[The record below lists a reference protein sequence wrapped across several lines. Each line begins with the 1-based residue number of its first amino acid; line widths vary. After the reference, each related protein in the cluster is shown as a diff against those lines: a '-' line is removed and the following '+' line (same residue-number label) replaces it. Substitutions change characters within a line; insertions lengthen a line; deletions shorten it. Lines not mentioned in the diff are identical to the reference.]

1 MMRLPNLIAMILATM
16 PYVAKAQDIAFDDR
30 WSEQRLTIFGSNQYS
45 LDGDSLGVISDGTV
59 SLMWTR
65 LPEGMWQTSEAS
77 WEWMVD
83 RSVPPTDLTLKGGDD
98 RNLSL
103 YFIFLPEEAARAATH
118 VGPLALL
125 DNPDA
130 RVLVYV
136 WGGAYE
142 RGQILPSPYLG
153 ARGRSVVKRAAGEGA
168 AAERVNLGRDHRRAF
183 GEAPQR
189 LVALAVSA
197 DSDDTG
203 TAVSAS
209 ISRLRLR

>member
-1 MMRLPNLIAMILATM
+1 MSRLPKIIALLLATL
-16 PYVAKAQDIAFDDR
+16 PCVASAQAIAFDDR
-30 WSEQRLTIFGSNQYS
+30 WLEQRLTIFGSNQYS
-45 LDGDSLGVISDGTV
+45 LNGDSLGVISDGTV
-59 SLMWTR
+59 SLLWTR
-65 LPEGMWQTSEAS
+65 LPEIMWRTSEAS

-83 RSVPPTDLTLKGGDD
+83 RSVPATDLTLKGGDD

-103 YFIFLPEEAARAATH
+103 YFIFLPDEAARAATH
-118 VGPLALL
+118 VGPRALL

-153 ARGRSVVKRAAGEGA
+153 ARGRSVVKRAAGEGT
-168 AAERVNLGRDHRRAF
+168 AAERVNLARDYRRAF

-209 ISRLRLR
+209 ITRLRLR

>member
-1 MMRLPNLIAMILATM
+1 MTKLPNLIALFLAAM
-16 PYVAKAQDIAFDDR
+16 PVAAAAQDIAFDDR
-30 WSEQRLTIFGSNQYS
+30 WLEQRLSIFGSNQYT

-59 SLMWTR
+59 SLIWTR
-65 LPEGMWQTSEAS
+65 LPEVMWRTSVAS

-118 VGPLALL
+118 VGPRALL

-153 ARGRSVVKRAAGEGA
+153 ARGRSVVKRAAGEGV
-168 AAERVNLGRDHRRAF
+168 AAERVNLGRDYRRAF
-183 GEAPQR
+183 GEAQQR
-189 LVALAVSA
+189 LVALAVSS

-209 ISRLRLR
+209 ISQLRLR

>member
-1 MMRLPNLIAMILATM
+1 MTKLPNLIALFLAAM
-16 PYVAKAQDIAFDDR
+16 PVAAAAQDIAFDDR
-30 WSEQRLTIFGSNQYS
+30 WLEQRLSIFGSNQYT

-59 SLMWTR
+59 SLIWTR
-65 LPEGMWQTSEAS
+65 LPEAMWRTSVAS

-103 YFIFLPEEAARAATH
+103 YFIFLPEKAARTATH
-118 VGPLALL
+118 VGPRALL

-153 ARGRSVVKRAAGEGA
+153 ARGRSVVKRAAGEGV
-168 AAERVNLGRDHRRAF
+168 AAERVNLGRDYRRAF

-189 LVALAVSA
+189 LVALAVSS

-209 ISRLRLR
+209 ISQLRLR

>member
-1 MMRLPNLIAMILATM
+1 MTKLPNLIALFLAAM
-16 PYVAKAQDIAFDDR
+16 PVAAAAQDIAFDDR
-30 WSEQRLTIFGSNQYS
+30 WLEQRLSIFGSNQYT

-59 SLMWTR
+59 SLIWTR
-65 LPEGMWQTSEAS
+65 LPEVMWRASVAS

-103 YFIFLPEEAARAATH
+103 YFIFLPEEAARTATH
-118 VGPLALL
+118 VGPRALL

-153 ARGRSVVKRAAGEGA
+153 ARGRSVVKRAAGEGV
-168 AAERVNLGRDHRRAF
+168 AAERVNLGRDYRRAF

-189 LVALAVSA
+189 LVALAVSS

-209 ISRLRLR
+209 ISQLRLR